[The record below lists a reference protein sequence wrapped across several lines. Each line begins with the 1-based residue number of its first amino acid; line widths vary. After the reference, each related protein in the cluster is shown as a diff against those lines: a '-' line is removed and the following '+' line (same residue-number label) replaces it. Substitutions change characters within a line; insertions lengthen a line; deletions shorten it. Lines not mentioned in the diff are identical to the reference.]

1 MKKIVAWWKRLSIVS
16 KICVIA
22 EFVCLFFNILAL
34 VNVRSAQCVSNL
46 IITVVM
52 TVFVCA
58 IAGTWTKDGM

>member
-1 MKKIVAWWKRLSIVS
+1 MKKVVAWWKRLAIIPR
-16 KICVIA
+16 ICVIV

-46 IITVVM
+46 IITVMM

-58 IAGTWTKDGM
+58 IAGTWTKEGM